1 MTQAPSTDH
10 ETNHPTDHPTGL
22 RQLMRQ
28 FASPGR
34 LEAILLRPARDAPMR
49 PVDLVEALA
58 GQGLVGDRAVKPSA
72 NGAAGPRAAGGKRQ
86 VTLLQAEHLAVIA
99 ALAGQAAVSPL
110 LLRRNLVV
118 SGLNLLAARSLFKD
132 TPMLLCL
139 GDVLLEITGPC
150 EPCSKMEALLG
161 RGGYNAMRGHG
172 GVTARVLQ
180 SGWLRVGDKVSVT
193 A

>member
-1 MTQAPSTDH
+1 MTAAPAT
-10 ETNHPTDHPTGL
+10 ENPAGL
-22 RQLMRQ
+22 RQLVRQ
-28 FASPGR
+28 FASQGR

-49 PVDLVEALA
+49 PVEVAEALA
-58 GQGLVGDRAVKPSA
+58 GQGLVGDRAVKPSTS
-72 NGAAGPRAAGGKRQ
+72 GAAGPRATGGKRQ

-99 ALAGQAAVSPL
+99 ALAGHAAISPL

-132 TPMLLCL
+132 TPMLLRL
-139 GDVLLEITGPC
+139 GEVLLEITGPC
-150 EPCSKMEALLG
+150 EPCSKMETLLG

-180 SGWLRVGDKVSVT
+180 GGWLRVGDGVSCST
-193 A
+193 AA